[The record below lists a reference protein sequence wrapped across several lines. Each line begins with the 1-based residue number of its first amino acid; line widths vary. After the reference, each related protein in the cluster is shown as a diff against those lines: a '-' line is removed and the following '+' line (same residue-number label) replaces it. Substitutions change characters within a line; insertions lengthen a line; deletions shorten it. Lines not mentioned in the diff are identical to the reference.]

1 MLNFTNLFCDLFLIS
16 IYPSIHLLILLFP
29 QQNQSSP
36 HHHQQQQTPPI
47 PSHQPQSHPPP
58 QLYTLEQLEAG
69 AQMGGGNGGAIMD
82 PRTPI
87 AQSNAQIGILNSS
100 VKKLY
105 IQIFTAIL
113 SAAGI
118 GGPSSQHSQPGT
130 PQQQQMPQ
138 NGQIFSPHQMICAA
152 DLMNEANGG
161 TAGAQNGGAL
171 LSDQQ
176 QQYLLAAA
184 FGRSNLFST
193 PFIITQ
199 QGLNQF

>member
-1 MLNFTNLFCDLFLIS
+1 M
-16 IYPSIHLLILLFP
+16 
-29 QQNQSSP
+29 
-36 HHHQQQQTPPI
+36 
-47 PSHQPQSHPPP
+47 
-58 QLYTLEQLEAG
+58 
-69 AQMGGGNGGAIMD
+69 GGNGGAIMD

-87 AQSNAQIGILNSS
+87 AQSNAQIGILNSPL
-100 VKKLY
+100 KTQIY
-105 IQIFTAIL
+105 ILIFTAIL

-130 PQQQQMPQ
+130 PQQMPQ

-161 TAGAQNGGAL
+161 SGAQNGGGTL

-184 FGRSNLFST
+184 FGR
-193 PFIITQ
+193 IQ
-199 QGLNQF
+199 LNFESE